1 MTGRELY
8 EIWAPQWDEW
18 SPWVKPVL
26 FTEIEDVALPVTA
39 PAMPA
44 ESDLHCSAGFRRDT
58 ALVLD
63 LPGLQSLMAAFS
75 LAKDGYR
82 PVPLFNTTSGRRQRV
97 PPSKCVLASVPAMV
111 QVLSAPPPEYV
122 RNAIIGDNPPAFLL
136 DSYRLSPDNRPAPG
150 MYDNRWI
157 AFPQDFPSAAF
168 LKSRG
173 ITQVIVIQEGY
184 GSPAD
189 DLAHVLRR
197 WQEAGISLFVQ
208 EASEASSLRPIDVQR
223 PSGFRSMIYRV
234 LVLMK
239 LRRNSAG
246 GFGSVIPI
254 PGEGGHGFG

>member
-8 EIWAPQWDEW
+8 EMWALEGDEW

-26 FTEIEDVALPVTA
+26 FTEMEGLPLPLPTVAT
-39 PAMPA
+39 PA

-75 LAKDGYR
+75 LARDGYR
-82 PVPLFNTTSGRRQRV
+82 PVPLFNTTFGRRQGV
-97 PPSKCVLASVPAMV
+97 PPSKCVLTSVPALV
-111 QVLSAPPPEYV
+111 QVLSSPPPEYV
-122 RNAIIGDNPPAFLL
+122 RNAIIGDNPPAFVL
-136 DSYRLSPDNRPAPG
+136 DSHRLSPDNRPGPG
-150 MYDNRWI
+150 MYDNRWMV
-157 AFPQDFPSAAF
+157 FPQDFPSAAF

-173 ITQVIVIQEGY
+173 IKQVVVIQQGY

-197 WQEAGISLFVQ
+197 WQEAGLSLFVQ
-208 EASEASSLRPIDVQR
+208 EASESSELRPLDIQP

-246 GFGSVIPI
+246 GFGSIIPI

>member
-8 EIWAPQWDEW
+8 EMWAPEWDEW

-26 FTEIEDVALPVTA
+26 FTEMEGLPLPEA
-39 PAMPA
+39 SIPA
-44 ESDLHCSAGFRRDT
+44 ESSLHCSAGFRRDT

-82 PVPLFNTTSGRRQRV
+82 PVPLFNTTSGRRQHV
-97 PPSKCVLASVPAMV
+97 PSSKCVLASVPAMV
-111 QVLSAPPPEYV
+111 QVLSSPPPEYV

-157 AFPQDFPSAAF
+157 VFPQDFPSAAF

-173 ITQVIVIQEGY
+173 ITQVVVIQEGY

-208 EASEASSLRPIDVQR
+208 EANESSALRPIDIQR

-234 LVLMK
+234 LVMMK

-246 GFGSVIPI
+246 GFGSIIPI

>member
-8 EIWAPQWDEW
+8 EMWAPEGDEW

-26 FTEIEDVALPVTA
+26 FTEMEDLPLPVA
-39 PAMPA
+39 ARPA

-97 PPSKCVLASVPAMV
+97 PPSRCVLASVPAMV
-111 QVLSAPPPEYV
+111 QVLSAPPPDYV

-136 DSYRLSPDNRPAPG
+136 DSHRLSPDNRPAPG

-157 AFPQDFPSAAF
+157 VFPQDFPSAAF

-173 ITQVIVIQEGY
+173 ITQAIVIQEGY

-208 EASEASSLRPIDVQR
+208 EAGESSSLRPIEVQP
-223 PSGFRSMIYRV
+223 PSGFRSVIHRV
-234 LVLMK
+234 LVLMR

-246 GFGSVIPI
+246 GFGSLIPI
-254 PGEGGHGFG
+254 PGEGGGGFGFG